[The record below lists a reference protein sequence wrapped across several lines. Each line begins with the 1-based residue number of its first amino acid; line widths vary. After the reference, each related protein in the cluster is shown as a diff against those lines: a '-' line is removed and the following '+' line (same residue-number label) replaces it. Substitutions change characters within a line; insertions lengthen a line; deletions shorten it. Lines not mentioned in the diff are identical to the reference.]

1 MMAFSARPGR
11 RLRRFGLALSLA
23 LALVPAVAVGSA
35 EARHAGATGRGTAY
49 LNYYAPFYYMAGN
62 GPGYDTIIC
71 FDSDTSGRLI
81 YYSSGAGSCHQG
93 LDGTRYSFTQVQS
106 YYGGNYDPN
115 PVVGILSYWCD
126 YTGCG

>member
-35 EARHAGATGRGTAY
+35 EARHAGATGSGYAY
-49 LNYYAPFYYMAGN
+49 LNYYAPFYYMLGN
-62 GPGYDTIIC
+62 GPGADLIEC
-71 FDSDTSGRLI
+71 SDDND
-81 YYSSGAGSCHQG
+81 YYTNYGHGSCHQG
-93 LDGTRYSFTQVQS
+93 LNGNRYTFTEVINIYS
-106 YYGGNYDPN
+106 NAT
-115 PVVGILSYWCD
+115 VGILSYWCD